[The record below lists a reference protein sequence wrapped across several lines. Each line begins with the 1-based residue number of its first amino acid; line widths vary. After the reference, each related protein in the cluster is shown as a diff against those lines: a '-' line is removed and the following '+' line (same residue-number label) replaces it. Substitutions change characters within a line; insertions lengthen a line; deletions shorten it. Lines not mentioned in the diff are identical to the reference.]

1 MRAGPFVCARLF
13 PMWLRATLAILVLSL
28 TPVSFW
34 AASLCCGEVD
44 ACCQGESPEC
54 PVTPDGSCALVDA
67 GNGKATL
74 HAGPELLAPHAE
86 APLLTAPV
94 FTQAFSSSP
103 PSTRVSAYLLSRPL
117 RN

>member
-1 MRAGPFVCARLF
+1 
-13 PMWLRATLAILVLSL
+13 MWLRALLAVLVLSL

-34 AASLCCGEVD
+34 AASVCCGEAD
-44 ACCQGESPEC
+44 ACCESETPSC

-74 HAGPELLAPHAE
+74 HAGPELSAPHAE
-86 APLLTAPV
+86 APVLTAPV
-94 FTQAFSSSP
+94 FTQIFSSSP
-103 PSTRVSAYLLSRPL
+103 PSLRVSPFLLSRPL